1 MLHIRTFQFNM
12 LGENTYLLWTDEG
25 EAMIVD
31 CGAHA
36 GFEKEELKTFI
47 GSLHLQPKYHL
58 LTHGHF
64 DHTFG
69 SKFLHDE
76 YGLFPHVHQA
86 DVPIYPHG
94 KEMVRAFINPNYKM
108 DDLPE
113 AVYFEEGKTF
123 SLGQYAFRA
132 IHTPGHTPGSVCF
145 YCECEVILLTGDC
158 RFACSI
164 GLCDFTLGY
173 EYALLNALR
182 EKVLTLP
189 PDTMVYPGHGEP
201 STIGNEAA
209 NNPYLSFI

>member
-36 GFEKEELKTFI
+36 GFEKEKLKACI
-47 GSLHLQPKYHL
+47 DDLHLNLRYHL

-76 YGLFPHVHQA
+76 YGLRPHVHKAEMQ
-86 DVPIYPHG
+86 IYPYG
-94 KEMVRAFINPNYKM
+94 KEMVQTFINHGYKM

-113 AVYFEEGKTF
+113 AVYFEEGETF

-132 IHTPGHTPGSVCF
+132 IHTPGHTPGGVCF
-145 YCECEVILLTGDC
+145 YCASEGILLTGDSL
-158 RFACSI
+158 FAGSI
-164 GLCDFTLGY
+164 GRCDFLLSDEG
-173 EYALLNALR
+173 ALLSALR

-189 PDTMVYPGHGEP
+189 PHTIVCPGHGP
-201 STIGNEAA
+201 SSTIGRELSI
-209 NNPYLSFI
+209 NPYFL